1 MEGHKRP
8 GTLSSVWEGL
18 KNFSLL
24 VLPSGFNNLASSL
37 RFVGS
42 ASNWQED
49 RLHLYFSEFF
59 AGGEEIVLGNTQ
71 ELRYN
76 DMATSLIVTGCE
88 PWTVFQ
94 DRIYEVVNIST
105 YLGLCSFVPCHSFRM
120 CQQHNLLQSTSVQGY
135 AICVFPSSEH
145 DCTPGFYPNAESLS
159 SLAFKISSVRKGCF
173 ATTKIYPPRLHPRNS
188 FTNLNPD
195 LVMYRNMTSDEGK
208 RNLRADSVH

>member
-1 MEGHKRP
+1 MGRTGGPTVTVGTFDLMTMDGHKRP

-18 KNFSLL
+18 KNFALL
-24 VLPSGFNNLASSL
+24 VLPSGFNNVASSL

-59 AGGEEIVLGNTQ
+59 AGGEEVVLGNTQ

-94 DRIYEVVNIST
+94 DRRPYHRIYITQSNRIVGYINLI
-105 YLGLCSFVPCHSFRM
+105 FVDP
-120 CQQHNLLQSTSVQGY
+120 
-135 AICVFPSSEH
+135 
-145 DCTPGFYPNAESLS
+145 
-159 SLAFKISSVRKGCF
+159 
-173 ATTKIYPPRLHPRNS
+173 HPER
-188 FTNLNPD
+188 
-195 LVMYRNMTSDEGK
+195 YQ
-208 RNLRADSVH
+208 